1 MMRKSRK
8 LLLLGSGFLVLLFM
22 LGLTLLPI
30 RGQVV
35 VIPGDATDAL
45 AWPRVV
51 IESQDSRFTVVAL
64 TEADP
69 KVHVAMT
76 LDGRHVPLL
85 DWRQNPGTVPTWTW
99 RWRFEAPNAPSYALH
114 FFHDCA
120 AGCLDWTRVQIGR
133 ANPEAALNIDRR
145 ATKLCAV
152 WANPERNWHN
162 RAAWSVELTY
172 AAQAYDG
179 YNADDLA
186 WRVWRNSRAG
196 LRTLVRVDYD
206 KGQTIPPTG
215 DYLALERYLGYLTR
229 LARDVRLRAVYAFI
243 VGSGFNE
250 RTSNVQSPEQPVTPE
265 WYARVFNGY
274 GEPADNT
281 HNAVQ
286 AMRAARLDVRVL
298 VGPVRP
304 WVADQTGARTY
315 AVDAPWLNY
324 MNTVVAALDEAAR
337 AKAKA
342 GISLAAPDGF
352 ALNAFGRP
360 NAPEMQAAP
369 AAEEPQRDLRRAEWN
384 GAQAGFRVYRDWLAI
399 INSYPSTRGLPVYIT
414 ASNTFAPG
422 EVTPPAQNYPTGW
435 LTSALAAIN
444 AEPQVQSLCWFMD
457 WLPDDASWDAFSL
470 TNRQGKLGDA
480 ADEFD
485 ALLR

>member
-1 MMRKSRK
+1 M
-8 LLLLGSGFLVLLFM
+8 
-22 LGLTLLPI
+22 
-30 RGQVV
+30 
-35 VIPGDATDAL
+35 
-45 AWPRVV
+45 
-51 IESQDSRFTVVAL
+51 
-64 TEADP
+64 
-69 KVHVAMT
+69 
-76 LDGRHVPLL
+76 
-85 DWRQNPGTVPTWTW
+85 
-99 RWRFEAPNAPSYALH
+99 
-114 FFHDCA
+114 
-120 AGCLDWTRVQIGR
+120 
-133 ANPEAALNIDRR
+133 
-145 ATKLCAV
+145 
-152 WANPERNWHN
+152 
-162 RAAWSVELTY
+162 
-172 AAQAYDG
+172 
-179 YNADDLA
+179 
-186 WRVWRNSRAG
+186 
-196 LRTLVRVDYD
+196 
-206 KGQTIPPTG
+206 
-215 DYLALERYLGYLTR
+215 
-229 LARDVRLRAVYAFI
+229 
-243 VGSGFNE
+243 
-250 RTSNVQSPEQPVTPE
+250 TPE

-274 GEPADNT
+274 GAPADNT

-286 AMRAARLDVRVL
+286 AMRAARPDVRVL

-304 WVADQTGARTY
+304 WVADQTGARAY

-342 GISLAAPDGF
+342 GVSLAAPDGF

-360 NAPEMQAAP
+360 DAPEMQAAP

-384 GAQAGFRVYRDWLAI
+384 GAQAGFRMYRDWLAI

-422 EVTPPAQNYPTGW
+422 EVTPPAQNYPKGW